1 MLFNLVSDGWL
12 SPACSE
18 IIDAR
23 VPNACRDGVYVLGG
37 NVISLWLER
46 DSSKSQ
52 VFGGRLQMLLGFVL
66 LDFLVTAGNLSPITF
81 FDHPSNTKLNGS
93 MDTLE
98 STEVI
103 KEKQTENICTISG
116 KIIRFNLEK

>member
-18 IIDAR
+18 VTDAR
-23 VPNACRDGVYVLGG
+23 VPNACGDGIYLLGR
-37 NVISLWLER
+37 NVTSLWLEIG
-46 DSSKSQ
+46 SSKSHI
-52 VFGGRLQMLLGFVL
+52 FGDELQMLLGSVL
-66 LDFLVTAGNLSPITF
+66 LKFLVIAGNLSPIPC
-81 FDHPSNTKLNGS
+81 FDHPSNTKLHGG

-103 KEKQTENICTISG
+103 KEKQTENICATSR
-116 KIIRFNLEK
+116 KTIRFNLEK